1 MSRRLF
7 AVALLPTGD
16 ALATVETLRTV
27 IGDPRRADL
36 PAHVTLVPPVNLPAD
51 QVALARATLRAAAR
65 TVAPFELCPG
75 PAATFAP
82 QTSTLHLSVE
92 GDLEVLERL
101 RDALRAEPWDRPD
114 HHPFVPHLTLLQR
127 ATPEQVAAGTALLV
141 GASSRWT
148 VDSIHLLERIETTEG
163 RIWHPVAEEP
173 LGGPRRVGRGGVEL
187 DVRVI
192 STVEP
197 EMAEMA
203 EAAEAAGSVG
213 DRDASPLPA
222 GGDLLV
228 AVAEQPDSPGRV
240 VGVAIGRS
248 GSSGAVLERVVVDA
262 RRRREGVA
270 RRLVADWCDV
280 ARRRGAG
287 VAATSIVSS
296 PPAGEPDP
304 AVVMAALGFSSIG
317 GGVWCRRLGPSGALA
332 SPR

>member
-7 AVALLPTGD
+7 AVALLPTGE

-51 QVALARATLRAAAR
+51 QAPLARTTLRDAAR
-65 TVAPFELCPG
+65 SVAPFELRPG

-92 GDLEVLERL
+92 GDLDVLGRL
-101 RDALRAEPWDRPD
+101 RDALRADPWGRPD
-114 HHPFVPHLTLLQR
+114 DHPFVPHLTLLQR

-148 VDSIHLLERIETTEG
+148 VDSVHLLERIETVDG

-197 EMAEMA
+197 EMAETPGMA
-203 EAAEAAGSVG
+203 GLVG
-213 DRDASPLPA
+213 DWDGSPLPA
-222 GGDLLV
+222 GDELLV
-228 AVAEQPDSPGRV
+228 AVAEEPDSPGRV
-240 VGVAIGRS
+240 VGVAVGRS

-262 RRRREGVA
+262 GRRREGVA
-270 RRLVADWCDV
+270 RRLVADWCDA
-280 ARRRGAG
+280 ARGRGAG
-287 VAATSIVSS
+287 VVAASITSAT
-296 PPAGEPDP
+296 PPVGDPDP
-304 AVVMAALGFSSIG
+304 TAVAAALGFSSIG
-317 GGVWCRRLGPSGALA
+317 SGVWCRRLGPSGALA